1 MENVNFTTN
10 TVQEKLYPMQSSA
23 LTYNI
28 YRIKRAAAVA
38 RMHMLLQPLF
48 ILQNKIPDLLADF
61 PDSVR
66 NSQKVT
72 DLRGGGAFPQQ
83 CNTKYF

>member
-1 MENVNFTTN
+1 
-10 TVQEKLYPMQSSA
+10 
-23 LTYNI
+23 
-28 YRIKRAAAVA
+28 
-38 RMHMLLQPLF
+38 MHMLLQPLF

-72 DLRGGGAFPQQ
+72 DLWGEGGGLGAFPRQ
-83 CNTKYF
+83 CNKNIFA